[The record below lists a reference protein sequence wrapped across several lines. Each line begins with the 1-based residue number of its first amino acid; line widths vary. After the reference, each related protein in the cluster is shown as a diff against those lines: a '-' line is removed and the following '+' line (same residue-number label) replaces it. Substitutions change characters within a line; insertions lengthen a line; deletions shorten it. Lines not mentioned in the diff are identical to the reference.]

1 MEHGS
6 LGARA
11 RLLALAVIG
20 VLLVSAIVVAIA
32 FVTTVQSAQ
41 SAQSRIQTMMSQVQ
55 ELTQAQTRASGSLS
69 DYVITQ
75 RERALTDHQ
84 AALERAQVLV
94 TELGADPDLASD
106 VAAVESAQ
114 QAWVNADVNPTLAA
128 MANNDPEEAARATNR
143 RAAWTSFDSMV
154 AATNALDGR
163 VNALVD
169 EAYAQESDYARTL
182 LITLIVVGLVLLTV
196 ALGTMIVTQRGVLR
210 PLTHLRRE
218 FTATTRDPHHA
229 ISAEGPTEIIAL
241 GAGAEELRRSLVE
254 EMDRALAARQGLED
268 EAPLAA
274 AVARELEQ
282 PESARDGD
290 VMWAGT
296 TRASAGVSSGDWW
309 QVWPLTD
316 GTVACVIA
324 DVSGHGPAAAV
335 TALRARTIVRASLT
349 NSRSLLATMALLA
362 DFHADRTNT
371 LTIFLAVIDPL
382 RNTMTW
388 VNAGHHAPVV
398 ITARGELGYCKIT
411 GPLVSAIGGQWDVS
425 SRVFVRGDLFVG
437 FTDGLVEKNN
447 DHDESP
453 ETRIAQYLQGLDSRV
468 RQEPWEAITRLGA
481 AIRELSPDWS
491 HDDVTIVGVVRTH

>member
-6 LGARA
+6 LSARA
-11 RLLALAVIG
+11 RLLALAAIG
-20 VLLVSAIVVAIA
+20 VLLVSAIVVAVA
-32 FVTTVQSAQ
+32 FVTTMQSAQ
-41 SAQSRIQTMMSQVQ
+41 SAQSRIQVLMSSVQ

-84 AALERAQVLV
+84 AALQRAQTLV
-94 TELGADPDLASD
+94 TELGSHPELATD

-128 MANNDPEEAARATNR
+128 MSAGDAQEAARATNK
-143 RAAWTSFDSMV
+143 RAAWSSFDAMV
-154 AATNALDGR
+154 AATDALDAR
-163 VNALVD
+163 VNALID
-169 EAYAQESDYARTL
+169 EAYGQERDYANAL
-182 LITLIVVGLVLLTV
+182 LITLIVVGLVLLAV
-196 ALGTMIVTQRGVLR
+196 ALGLMIVTRRWVLR

-218 FTATTRDPHHA
+218 FTTTTRDPHHVIA
-229 ISAEGPTEIIAL
+229 AEGPTELIAL
-241 GAGAEELRRSLVE
+241 GMGAEDLRRSLVE

-282 PESARDGD
+282 PESAREGD
-290 VMWAGT
+290 VAWAGT

-316 GTVACVIA
+316 GAVACVIA

-349 NSRSLLATMALLA
+349 NSRSLLATMGLLA

-398 ITARGELGYCKIT
+398 ITARGELGYCKTT
-411 GPLVSAIGGQWDVS
+411 GPLVSALGGQWEVS
-425 SRVFVRGDLFVG
+425 SRVFVRGDLFVA

-447 DHDESP
+447 DHSDS
-453 ETRIAQYLQGLDSRV
+453 TDGQIAEYLQGLDASV
-468 RQEPWEAITRLGA
+468 RREPWEVITRLGA

-491 HDDVTIVGVVRTH
+491 HDDVTILGVVRTH